1 MCFDAEHF
9 TSYTENF
16 KIFAHQSGKFRVE
29 NTVTKSA
36 KMHQIAYS
44 FFIFIPG
51 VISPDPCRLRA
62 QYLELDMEFF

>member
-16 KIFAHQSGKFRVE
+16 KVFAHQSGKFRVE
-29 NTVTKSA
+29 NNVTKSA

-44 FFIFIPG
+44 YNYTKNLT
-51 VISPDPCRLRA
+51 VL
-62 QYLELDMEFF
+62 MTK